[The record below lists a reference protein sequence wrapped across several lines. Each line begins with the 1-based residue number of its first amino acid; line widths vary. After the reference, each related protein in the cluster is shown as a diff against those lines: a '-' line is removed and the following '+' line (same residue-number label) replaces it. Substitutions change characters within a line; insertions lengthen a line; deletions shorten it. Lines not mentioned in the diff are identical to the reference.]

1 MLKSSLAGAAVALVA
16 IVGNTTQ
23 AGAQPAYS
31 VAPATARTLQARAT
45 QVSDSVAQI
54 EQSIVQQINA
64 YRQSKGLP
72 TLTWNADMAEQAR
85 QHSAN
90 MAKGSVPF
98 GHLGFDQRA
107 KSLNKALGYQAVSE
121 NVAYMTTRANM
132 ATIAVQSW
140 INSEKHRKNIEGR
153 FNLTGIGVSR
163 SATGEV
169 FFTQMFVNK

>member
-1 MLKSSLAGAAVALVA
+1 MLKSSLAGAAVALMA

-23 AGAQPAYS
+23 AGAQPAHS

-45 QVSDSVAQI
+45 QVYDSVTQI

-72 TLTWNADMAEQAR
+72 NLTWNADMAEQAR

-90 MAKGSVPF
+90 MAKGSIPF

-132 ATIAVQSW
+132 ASIAVQSW